1 MQGLPAPPPS
11 IAYDVNE
18 FRRFFKFGLDQLHSN
33 NKYIINDLTTLASV
47 YHHRMSTYIVKDI
60 EQHIRNSHPSHR
72 LIGFYVLDS
81 ICKNLG
87 HPFPQLFKPFI
98 ERLFLIAYRDI
109 EDVDPITKVKFEELL
124 GTWRTGSTNQT
135 ELFDPDI
142 QKRIE
147 ESVFGNWRRA
157 DSVASQAFLNG
168 IKQQPAVATPAEK
181 ASILYDVRR
190 ILSEREQTAA
200 AYPGDE
206 TNLAQIATLQQLDQ
220 LIVSQQLTINQV
232 DDIRNQLQPLKAP
245 PAPLECGI
253 PPSHLPAA
261 VPQVPSHPH
270 PIQPFGDSDSL
281 ANLTRLLETNP
292 DILLQAINH
301 STTPT
306 TPVPQ
311 HTSAQQHHTSFNLD
325 STGQL
330 VFNNVSQHLQPPLG
344 ASVPHLVGQEV
355 TNPAIFDS
363 EQLAAALASLNP
375 AGYNGL
381 PLELGSSLDRPIEI
395 QPSPAPSTLST
406 SESLPTCHTDP
417 AIAEYE
423 NMIAG
428 LPIELQN
435 SSINRVKAADIAD
448 ILYSH
453 IPQFCRQDGSRF
465 LYGKIGSQR
474 ASEQLDRH
482 FRLQRRVRESGQRVQ
497 QRMWSQSESEWLD
510 SHDFGTKANGE
521 NSAGDKS
528 QANKKKSA
536 EEEKSMTELSK
547 KSIIRPSSPG
557 LASQPCPICQE
568 TFETRFD
575 EDEGEFYWTNAIEL
589 TRDAG
594 KRVVYHATCHYE
606 TIRNKAR
613 MKIKSELEENRLK
626 KQIQMEAERQAR
638 SEGGN
643 HGEPGPAE
651 VVANALAPLEQ
662 PGEAGN
668 SSSRCNKVAQPVDS
682 TTPATV
688 AAAAAAAGGGDDDDD
703 EKCLLQ
709 VDERFFGD
717 TETTKPKLE
726 SSSSFDPPLP
736 ALPGSSSSELP
747 ASLPVV
753 HNNNYTHIK
762 VEEVEEE
769 KPSHTP
775 DNNPLVTRLLPA
787 SSSSSS
793 PSPMLRKRKSSSPI
807 ENLVSSSCALVPEP
821 NEMSSKKF
829 KLS

>member
-11 IAYDVNE
+11 IGYDVNE
-18 FRRFFKFGLDQLHSN
+18 FRRFFKFGLDQLQNN
-33 NKYIINDLTTLASV
+33 NKYIINDLTTLASI

-124 GTWRTGSTNQT
+124 GTWRTGSANQT

-142 QKRIE
+142 QRRIE
-147 ESVFGNWRRA
+147 ENVFGNWRRN
-157 DSVASQAFLNG
+157 DSIASQAFLNG

-181 ASILYDVRR
+181 ASILFDVRR

-206 TNLAQIATLQQLDQ
+206 NNLAQIATLQQLDR
-220 LIVSQQLTINQV
+220 LIVSQQLTISQV
-232 DDIRNQLQPLKAP
+232 DDIRKQLQPLKATIP
-245 PAPLECGI
+245 PRPVECGI
-253 PPSHLPAA
+253 PPSHLPIA
-261 VPQVPSHPH
+261 VPQMAPLPIPPPH
-270 PIQPFGDSDSL
+270 PIQNFGDSDSL

-292 DILLQAINH
+292 DILLQAVH
-301 STTPT
+301 HCTTP

-311 HTSAQQHHTSFNLD
+311 HPSSDQQHQAPFTFD

-330 VFNNVSQHLQPPLG
+330 VFNNLNQPSQHPI
-344 ASVPHLVGQEV
+344 ASSAPQLTQELAN
-355 TNPAIFDS
+355 TTMFDS
-363 EQLAAALASLNP
+363 QQLAAALASLNP
-375 AGYNGL
+375 TTLNGL
-381 PLELGSSLDRPIEI
+381 SVELGSQERPIDI

-406 SESLPTCHTDP
+406 SESLPNGHVDP
-417 AIAEYE
+417 AIVEYE

-448 ILYSH
+448 VLYSH

-465 LYGKIGSQR
+465 LYGKVGSQR

-482 FRLQRRVRESGQRVQ
+482 FRLQRRAQESGQRAQ
-497 QRMWSQSESEWLD
+497 QRMWSQSQSEWLD
-510 SHDFGTKANGE
+510 SHDFGTACTGE
-521 NSAGDKS
+521 NPSVDSSQRKKGKS
-528 QANKKKSA
+528 V
-536 EEEKSMTELSK
+536 EEEKSVTELSK

-575 EDEGEFYWTNAIEL
+575 EEDGEFYWTNAIEL
-589 TRDAG
+589 TREAG

-626 KQIQMEAERQAR
+626 KRIQMEAERKTR
-638 SEGGN
+638 NENGN
-643 HGEPGPAE
+643 GEQVNWVGLE
-651 VVANALAPLEQ
+651 DAPPPPPPPLGQLES
-662 PGEAGN
+662 AGN
-668 SSSRCNKVAQPVDS
+668 SCNKINQPNGS
-682 TTPATV
+682 TT
-688 AAAAAAAGGGDDDDD
+688 GDGD
-703 EKCLLQ
+703 ECLLQ
-709 VDERFFGD
+709 VDESFIG
-717 TETTKPKLE
+717 EPEPATKIKLE
-726 SSSSFDPPLP
+726 STSDDIPPPLFSALSPSSS
-736 ALPGSSSSELP
+736 AESLPGLLAVNDAPQVKLEPPNPIVLP
-747 ASLPVV
+747 PQ
-753 HNNNYTHIK
+753 
-762 VEEVEEE
+762 
-769 KPSHTP
+769 
-775 DNNPLVTRLLPA
+775 RA
-787 SSSSSS
+787 SSSS
-793 PSPMLRKRKSSSPI
+793 PMLGKRKSSPPPVEDLDGSI
-807 ENLVSSSCALVPEP
+807 SDHVHVDATEAAT
-821 NEMSSKKF
+821 SKK
-829 KLS
+829 KLKLK